1 MAWSSLTIICC
12 QHGHF
17 YIICIGLCLL
27 YIFGN
32 WLCLLYIFCICVVV
46 FCKSFVW
53 ALFCLYLLGIFVLV
67 TFANVTCL
75 CGQTSLGWCF
85 ARQGIGRLLAGG
97 SPTGGWAPEVLC
109 KLVALLRYQWWYSES
124 INKLVT
130 LWRGAS
136 RWDHICDR
144 WASLGR
150 FLSK

>member
-53 ALFCLYLLGIFVLV
+53 ALFCLYLLGIFILA
-67 TFANVTCL
+67 TFCKCHLSMWSNISWMMFCTTRYWSIVSWGFTDWGMSTGSTLQVGCL
-75 CGQTSLGWCF
+75 
-85 ARQGIGRLLAGG
+85 IDDI
-97 SPTGGWAPEVLC
+97 
-109 KLVALLRYQWWYSES
+109 YDNS